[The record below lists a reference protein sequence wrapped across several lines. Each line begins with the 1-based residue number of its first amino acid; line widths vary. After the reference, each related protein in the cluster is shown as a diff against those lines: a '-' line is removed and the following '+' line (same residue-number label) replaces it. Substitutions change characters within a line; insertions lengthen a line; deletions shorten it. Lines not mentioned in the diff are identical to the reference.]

1 MPGGNSLALLPA
13 ARHDFGRNMSPQD
26 RRFERIGGR
35 TVYDGKIISVHVDR
49 FRYADGE
56 EAEREIVRH
65 QGAVAVLAH
74 DDEHVYL
81 VRQPREPVGEADVL
95 EIPAGRK
102 DKDGE
107 EPLATAK
114 RELAEEIGKSASEW
128 ELMKGPYYASVGF
141 TNEKIWIYL
150 ATGLED
156 AEAEADEN
164 ERIEIEAVPLAQLDE
179 LIDRVVDAKTL
190 IGLMLLRTRLQAKG

>member
-1 MPGGNSLALLPA
+1 MG
-13 ARHDFGRNMSPQD
+13 
-26 RRFERIGGR
+26 FERIASD
-35 TVYDGKIISVHVDR
+35 TVYEGKIVTVYKDTV
-49 FRYADGE
+49 RYDDDGE
-56 EAEREIVRH
+56 EAEREYVGH
-65 QGAVAVLAH
+65 PGSVAMVAH
-74 DDEHVYL
+74 DGDQVFL
-81 VRQPREPVGEADVL
+81 VNQPREPVGEQQVL
-95 EIPAGRK
+95 ELPAGK
-102 DKDGE
+102 LDVDGE
-107 EPLATAK
+107 EPLACAK

>member
-1 MPGGNSLALLPA
+1 VG
-13 ARHDFGRNMSPQD
+13 
-26 RRFERIGGR
+26 FERIASD
-35 TVYDGKIISVHVDR
+35 TVYEGKIVTVYKDTV
-49 FRYADGE
+49 RYDDDGE
-56 EAEREIVRH
+56 EAEREYVGH
-65 QGAVAVLAH
+65 PGSVAMVAH
-74 DDEHVYL
+74 DGKQVFL
-81 VRQPREPVGEADVL
+81 VNQPREPVGEQQVL
-95 EIPAGRK
+95 ELPAGK
-102 DKDGE
+102 LDVDGE
-107 EPLATAK
+107 EPLACAK

>member
-1 MPGGNSLALLPA
+1 MG
-13 ARHDFGRNMSPQD
+13 
-26 RRFERIGGR
+26 FERIASD
-35 TVYDGKIISVHVDR
+35 TVYEGKIVTVYKDTV
-49 FRYADGE
+49 RYDDDGE
-56 EAEREIVRH
+56 EAEREYVGH
-65 QGAVAVLAH
+65 PGSVAMVAH
-74 DDEHVYL
+74 DGEKVFL
-81 VRQPREPVGEADVL
+81 VNQPREPVGEQQVL
-95 EIPAGRK
+95 ELPAGK
-102 DKDGE
+102 LDVEGE
-107 EPLATAK
+107 EPLACAK